1 MKSRK
6 YLKTAILLAILFL
19 AGFSKA
25 QTTKESSVK
34 IWQEPRVIPTYL
46 IGKPDTNPRFYTGR
60 TYQGAQGRVY
70 PYPMLDVLTDN
81 RKDKTY
87 NALYLENEYLKI
99 SVLPEIGGRL
109 FSALDK
115 TNNYDF
121 IYHQHVIKPA
131 LIGML
136 GAWISGGI
144 EWNFPHHHRPSVF
157 MPIDYALQENP
168 DGSSTI
174 WVGEMEIR
182 HRMKWMVGLT
192 LYPGKSIIE
201 ATIRPFNRTPFANSF
216 LCFANVG
223 IHANE
228 QYQVIFPPST
238 QFATYHT
245 KNQFARW
252 PISHELFNDIDYTSG
267 VDVSWWKNHPE
278 WTSMFAWNYEDDFF
292 AGYDHGK
299 QAGTVSFANHHIA
312 PGKKF
317 WEWCNGPRGWMWD
330 KILTE
335 KDGPELELMTGAYS
349 DNQPDYSWLQ
359 PYETKII
366 KMYWY
371 PIRQL
376 GGVKNANLNAAVNLE
391 LTEKNTAKVGFNTT
405 SRYENAKVLLK
416 AGDEAVFEQQI
427 DIAPDKPF
435 GKEISLPDG
444 TKEQDLRV
452 LLLSSTNEELISYK
466 PVKKKDLPMPE
477 TVKAPPEPK
486 DIKSIEQLYLTG
498 LRLEQFHNPALE
510 PYPYYEEALRRDPN
524 NYRVNV
530 ALGILYFKRGLFGK
544 AEKSFRTAI
553 ERAIY
558 NYTSPR
564 DGEAYYY
571 HGLVLKFLGNYDA
584 AYNDLYKATWSYGFH
599 TAAYYHLAEIACIK
613 GNFDTALMHIDR
625 AIVTNAWNTKA
636 MDLKAAVLRRLGRL
650 EEAAQIASNVSAVDL
665 LDFWTGYEL
674 YLAKS
679 TVGAKDEAN
688 KQLSSLK
695 VKMRDEV
702 QSYLELAVDYSNC
715 GLWNEAIEVLSHL
728 DTSDGKKGRTYPM
741 LYYYLGYFWQKKG
754 QNEKALEYYKI
765 ASKMP
770 PDYCFPFRLES
781 IDVLQAAFRNN
792 PDDARAHYYLGNLLY
807 DHQPENAVRQW
818 EESVALDDTFST
830 AHRNL
835 GFAYARLENDIPK
848 AIASLEK
855 AVACNKDDPR
865 LYYELDLLYER
876 DSRISPQK
884 RLELL
889 ENNNKTIEKRD
900 DAFIRKIL
908 LYVQLGDYDNALS
921 LIKNHHFHVWEGG
934 ETTHGAYVDAHL
946 LRGMNRFKAKQYTEA
961 LKDYQAALEY
971 PENLEMAQPY
981 RGGRDSQIYY
991 FIATAYEAL
1000 EDAQKAKQAYEKS
1013 ATAKQ
1018 RGEWSELRY
1027 YQALAFRKLGRN
1039 DKADEILDGLIAFAT
1054 EEAGVDFFAKFGEKL
1069 PIEFQMANSRYLL
1082 GLAYLGRGMRTEAK
1096 AEFQKALESNVN
1108 HLWAAVQLSQVEQ
1121 DLLSQ
1126 P

>member
-1 MKSRK
+1 MV
-6 YLKTAILLAILFL
+6 AISLISVTL
-19 AGFSKA
+19 AGFSMA
-25 QTTKESSVK
+25 QAAKESPVK

-46 IGKPDTNPRFYTGR
+46 IDKPDRNPKFYTGR

-81 RKDKTY
+81 RQDKTY
-87 NALYLENEYLKI
+87 KALYLENEYLKI
-99 SVLPEIGGRL
+99 SVLPGIGGRL

-157 MPIDYALQENP
+157 MPIDYVLQENP
-168 DGSSTI
+168 DGSNTI
-174 WVGEMEIR
+174 WVGEIEIR

-192 LYPGKSIIE
+192 LYPGKSYIE
-201 ATIRPFNRTPFANSF
+201 ATIRPFNRTPFAHSF

-223 IHANE
+223 IHASE

-238 QFATYHT
+238 EFATYHT

-252 PISHELFNDIDYTSG
+252 PISHEVFNSIDYTKG

-299 QAGTVSFANHHIA
+299 QAGTVSVANHHVV

-330 KILTE
+330 RILTE
-335 KDGPELELMTGAYS
+335 TDGPELELMTGAYS

-359 PYETKII
+359 PYEAKII

-376 GGVKNANLNAAVNLE
+376 GGIKNANLKAAVNLE
-391 LTEKNTAKVGFNTT
+391 LTEKNTAKIGFNTT
-405 SRYENAKVLLK
+405 SRFENAKVVLK
-416 AGDEAVFEQQI
+416 AGNKVIFERQI
-427 DIAPDKPF
+427 NISPDKPF
-435 GKEISLPDG
+435 YEEITLAPG
-444 TKEQDLRV
+444 VNKHDLRV
-452 LLLSSTNEELISYK
+452 SLLSSEDEELIAYK
-466 PVKKKDLPMPE
+466 PVKRKGSPMPD
-477 TVKAPPEPK
+477 TVKAPLDPK
-486 DIKSIEQLYLTG
+486 DIKTVEQLYLTG

-510 PYPYYEEALRRDPN
+510 PYPFYEEALRRDPG

-530 ALGILYFKRGLFGK
+530 ALGILYFKRGLFK
-544 AEKSFRTAI
+544 EAEQCFRTAI
-553 ERAIY
+553 ERATK

-564 DGEAYYY
+564 DGEAHYYY
-571 HGLVLKFLGNYDA
+571 GLVLKFQGKYDA
-584 AYNDLYKATWSYGFH
+584 AYDALYKAAWSYGFH
-599 TAAYYHLAEIACIK
+599 TAAYYHLAEIDCIK
-613 GNFDTALMHIDR
+613 GDFTTALKHINR
-625 AIVTNAWNTKA
+625 SIATNAWNTKA
-636 MDLKAAVLRRLGRL
+636 LDFKAAILRRLKRF
-650 EEAAQIASNVSAVDL
+650 EEAVQVASKVLASDL
-665 LDFWTGYEL
+665 LDFWAGYEL

-679 TVGAKDEAN
+679 AMGAKDEAS
-688 KQLSSLK
+688 KQLSDLK
-695 VKMRDEV
+695 AKMRDEV
-702 QSYLELAVDYSNC
+702 QSYLELAVDYGNC
-715 GLWNEAIEVLSHL
+715 GLWNEAIEVLSRP
-728 DTSDGKKGRTYPM
+728 DSSDGKKGSTFPM
-741 LYYYLGYFWQKKG
+741 LYYYLGFFWEKKAE
-754 QNEKALEYYKI
+754 NEKALKYYKL

-781 IDVLQAAFRNN
+781 IEVLRTAFTVN
-792 PDDARAHYYLGNLLY
+792 PADARAHYYLANLLY

-818 EESVALDDTFST
+818 EKSVALDDTFST
-830 AHRNL
+830 VHRNL

-876 DSRISPQK
+876 DGRISPQK
-884 RLELL
+884 RLQLL
-889 ENNNKTIEKRD
+889 EDNNETITKRD

-908 LYVQLGDYDNALS
+908 LYVQLGDYDKALN
-921 LIKNHHFHVWEGG
+921 LINNRHFYVWEGG
-934 ETTHGAYVDAHL
+934 ATIHGAYVNSHL
-946 LRGMNRFKAKQYTEA
+946 LRGINHFKAKKYTQA
-961 LKDYQAALEY
+961 LEDYQAALEY
-971 PENLEMAQPY
+971 PENLGMAKPY
-981 RGGRDSQIYY
+981 RGGRDCQVYY

-1000 EDAQKAKQAYEKS
+1000 GDTEKAREAYEKS
-1013 ATAKQ
+1013 VNAKQ
-1018 RGEWSELRY
+1018 RQAWSYLRY
-1027 YQALAFRKLGRN
+1027 YQALSFQKLGRR
-1039 DKADEILDGLIAFAT
+1039 DKANEILDGLIAFAT
-1054 EEAGVDFFAKFGEKL
+1054 AEAAVDFFAKFGEKE
-1069 PIEFQMANSRYLL
+1069 PPKFRRANNNYLL
-1082 GLAYLGRGMRTEAK
+1082 GLAHLAKGATTEALAK
-1096 AEFQKALESNVN
+1096 FEKALQLNPN
-1108 HLWAAVQLSQVEQ
+1108 HLWAAIQLSQIK
-1121 DLLSQ
+1121 
-1126 P
+1126 